1 MSETTNNMQLF
12 LTEDIK
18 NTEYSNLDDIMNEFN
33 NDFDNDSYDYT
44 NNYLYANYDE
54 LTIKDLIKICNF
66 YQLDKG
72 TKGFKKSDY
81 INLIIAFESSEENYD
96 YVEKRQR
103 FWTYM
108 IELKNDPVMRKYIL
122 WD

>member
-1 MSETTNNMQLF
+1 
-12 LTEDIK
+12 
-18 NTEYSNLDDIMNEFN
+18 MNEFN